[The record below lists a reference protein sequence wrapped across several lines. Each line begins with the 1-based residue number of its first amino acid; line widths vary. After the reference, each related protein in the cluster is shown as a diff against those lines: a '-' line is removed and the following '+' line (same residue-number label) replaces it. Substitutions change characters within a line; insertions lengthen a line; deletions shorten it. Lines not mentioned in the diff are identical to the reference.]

1 MSGGISFFSHLHALN
16 TKWQLDLGSYL
27 AREAKARMAGG
38 SGITE
43 LLTGSSCSLPGSLF
57 HEDKRSLASSRVHSY
72 YAHTLI
78 TAMLL
83 AFGSVQ
89 QSFYFFISL
98 PTFLSVLLRVSV
110 SNL

>member
-78 TAMLL
+78 TAMPWGEGCSHTGG
-83 AFGSVQ
+83 AGACRGGNAT
-89 QSFYFFISL
+89 SFQ
-98 PTFLSVLLRVSV
+98 
-110 SNL
+110 